1 MRTSATL
8 KDHILRITV
17 TGESDLEESVRVF
30 TMMCRDAAAKK
41 ARGIMMDVRGL
52 TGALTAQERFEMGSR
67 VAACAAELGG
77 VPKVAVVGLP
87 PAVDGFAAMVARNRG
102 VTVDIFQ
109 APVEAL
115 EWLKK

>member
-1 MRTSATL
+1 MRATARL
-8 KDHILRITV
+8 KDGILRLTV

-30 TMMCRDAAAKK
+30 SKMCRDAAAKK
-41 ARGIMMDVRGL
+41 ARGVLLDLRKL
-52 TGALTAQERFEMGSR
+52 TGALSGRERLEMGER

-77 VPKVAVVGLP
+77 VPKVAVLGKP

-102 VTVDIFQ
+102 IVVDIFQ
-109 APVEAL
+109 TSEEAL